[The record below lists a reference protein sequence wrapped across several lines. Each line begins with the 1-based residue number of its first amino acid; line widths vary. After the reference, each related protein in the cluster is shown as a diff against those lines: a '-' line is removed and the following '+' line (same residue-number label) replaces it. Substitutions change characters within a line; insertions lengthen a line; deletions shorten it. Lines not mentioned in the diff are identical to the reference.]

1 MTESKNETAQVISM
15 KSAWL
20 TSRKISK
27 QEDFLVINQQI
38 FKSSQKNKRSIL
50 SKEDITEIKIL
61 L

>member
-15 KSAWL
+15 KSAWF

-27 QEDFLVINQQI
+27 QEDFLIINQQI